1 MPTRASAAWRRG
13 RPPSS
18 SHSPSPAPRRR
29 HGLHALPPRPP
40 RGGLASDGG
49 RLRRGRP
56 PGRARGRS
64 RGRAHSILPADFDLV
79 PVPAAPLRP
88 LSDVSLAAQIAVG
101 SSSSLMP
108 DSNVL
113 PLPGL
118 LEAET
123 LRRREIWLGKR
134 PVIDSGSGT
143 DAFCS
148 LLFLCRILYPFLL
161 RFLLLLT

>member
-1 MPTRASAAWRRG
+1 
-13 RPPSS
+13 
-18 SHSPSPAPRRR
+18 
-29 HGLHALPPRPP
+29 
-40 RGGLASDGG
+40 
-49 RLRRGRP
+49 
-56 PGRARGRS
+56 
-64 RGRAHSILPADFDLV
+64 LPADFDLV

-88 LSDVSLAAQIAVG
+88 LSAVSLADQTETAVG
-101 SSSSLMP
+101 SSSSFMP